1 MANIVIDS
9 RTAAHIQPTTT
20 WGNIAGTITNQPDLN
35 DALQSIQKRFKYQ
48 SSDIRRNSKSCLLSI
63 RDRNLL
69 LIAPHET
76 IENESEKAL
85 VFARYVR
92 TSIRNVE
99 TKAHIKQAG
108 WITPL
113 VPTSFG
119 VDKGTK
125 YFSIIPMQ
133 VGETESACIYSLRFV
148 SELFSLDTE
157 DAADFLGII
166 QEKSLVEAKESTNG
180 GIVQKHLQLI
190 NKKLGIGIVSPN
202 EGNTLIGDF
211 MPFTVKFNNEYGK
224 FYLSRWTD
232 NCYQGAGTN
241 SLSALLTDTQSAQI
255 HKAVAA
261 MDLSK
266 YTLKSDS
273 TEK

>member
-35 DALQSIQKRFKYQ
+35 DALQSIQKRFVYQ

-63 RDRNLL
+63 QDRNLL
-69 LIAPHET
+69 LIAPYET

-85 VFARYVR
+85 AFARYVR
-92 TSIRNVE
+92 TSIRGVD
-99 TKAHIKQAG
+99 TTARIKQAG

-133 VGETESACIYSLRFV
+133 VGETEGACIYSLRFV

-166 QEKSLVEAKESTNG
+166 QEKSLVEAKSSVG
-180 GIVQKHLQLI
+180 DRVQKHLQLI

-202 EGNTLIGDF
+202 DGNTLIGDF

-224 FYLSRWTD
+224 FHLSRWTD
-232 NCYQGAGTN
+232 NCYQGAGAN
-241 SLSALLTDTQSAQI
+241 SFSVSSTDAQSTQI

>member
-1 MANIVIDS
+1 M
-9 RTAAHIQPTTT
+9 
-20 WGNIAGTITNQPDLN
+20 
-35 DALQSIQKRFKYQ
+35 
-48 SSDIRRNSKSCLLSI
+48 
-63 RDRNLL
+63 L
-69 LIAPHET
+69 LIAPHDT
-76 IENESEKAL
+76 IESEIEKTL

-99 TKAHIKQAG
+99 TRAHIKRAG

-125 YFSIIPMQ
+125 YFSIIPIQ
-133 VGETESACIYSLRFV
+133 VGETDGARIYSLRFV

-157 DAADFLGII
+157 DAAVFLGII
-166 QEKSLVEAKESTNG
+166 QEKSLVEAKDSTNG
-180 GIVQKHLQLI
+180 IIVQKHLQLI
-190 NKKLGIGIVSPN
+190 NKKLGIGIVNPN
-202 EGNTLIGDF
+202 EGNTVIGDF
-211 MPFTVKFNNEYGK
+211 MPFTVRFINNAYNK

-232 NCYQGAGTN
+232 NCYQGTGAN
-241 SLSALLTDTQSAQI
+241 SLSVSSTDTQSAQI

-266 YTLKSDS
+266 YTLRSDS